1 MTRRGWLLFSA
12 LCLIWGIPYLLI
24 RVAVGEFHPL
34 VVAFG
39 RTLIGGLLLLPIALR
54 RGALRPLLRH
64 WKVLVVY
71 TVIEISGPWLLLGYA
86 ETRLTSSTAGLLIAT
101 VPLITAV
108 LLAAS
113 GGERMTS
120 RRTIG
125 LVTGLAGVL
134 VLVGLDIDL
143 ADFGAVAALAGTA
156 VGYAVGPI
164 LISRHFRDVPATGV
178 ITASLLLAAVLYTPF
193 LPAVWPTAASA
204 AATWSVTGLGVI
216 CTAIGFLVFFALIAE
231 AGPVRATVITYV
243 NPAVALALGVAI
255 LNEPFTAG
263 MAFGFPL
270 VILGSILATTR
281 DPRPATEP
289 AAAAA
294 AAADTPEGSDPAVAG
309 AGTATTAPPGPEGA
323 GQRE

>member
-1 MTRRGWLLFSA
+1 M
-12 LCLIWGIPYLLI
+12 
-24 RVAVGEFHPL
+24 
-34 VVAFG
+34 
-39 RTLIGGLLLLPIALR
+39 
-54 RGALRPLLRH
+54 
-64 WKVLVVY
+64 
-71 TVIEISGPWLLLGYA
+71 
-86 ETRLTSSTAGLLIAT
+86 
-101 VPLITAV
+101 
-108 LLAAS
+108 
-113 GGERMTS
+113 
-120 RRTIG
+120 
-125 LVTGLAGVL
+125 
-134 VLVGLDIDL
+134 
-143 ADFGAVAALAGTA
+143 AALAGTA

-289 AAAAA
+289 RRRGRRGRH
-294 AAADTPEGSDPAVAG
+294 TG
-309 AGTATTAPPGPEGA
+309 
-323 GQRE
+323 GQRPRGRRCRHRDHCATRAGRRGPARVVGIRNGGRHPGRGATAG

>member
-86 ETRLTSSTAGLLIAT
+86 ETRLTTSTAGLLIAT

-113 GGERMTS
+113 GGERI
-120 RRTIG
+120 R
-125 LVTGLAGVL
+125 
-134 VLVGLDIDL
+134 
-143 ADFGAVAALAGTA
+143 
-156 VGYAVGPI
+156 
-164 LISRHFRDVPATGV
+164 
-178 ITASLLLAAVLYTPF
+178 
-193 LPAVWPTAASA
+193 
-204 AATWSVTGLGVI
+204 
-216 CTAIGFLVFFALIAE
+216 
-231 AGPVRATVITYV
+231 
-243 NPAVALALGVAI
+243 
-255 LNEPFTAG
+255 
-263 MAFGFPL
+263 
-270 VILGSILATTR
+270 
-281 DPRPATEP
+281 
-289 AAAAA
+289 
-294 AAADTPEGSDPAVAG
+294 
-309 AGTATTAPPGPEGA
+309 PPGAPSAWSPDSRGCWCWSGWTSTSPTSA
-323 GQRE
+323 RWQLWPAPRSATRSAPS